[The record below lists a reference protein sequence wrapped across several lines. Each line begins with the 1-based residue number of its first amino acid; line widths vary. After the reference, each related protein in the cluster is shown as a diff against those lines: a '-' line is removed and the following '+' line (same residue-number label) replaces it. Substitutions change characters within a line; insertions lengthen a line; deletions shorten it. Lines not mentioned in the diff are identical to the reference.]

1 MPSIDGGAGT
11 RRGAYPGRGGTGA
24 NTGGIEP
31 EDLAAIQR
39 ARMIAAMVDEVSER
53 GSANVTVAHVV
64 GRSGVS
70 RRTFYELFADI
81 RDCFLA
87 AFDETLARAARYVL
101 DAYDPKAD
109 WRERVRAALI
119 ALLEFVER
127 DPDAGRLL
135 IVDSLGVGAPT
146 LARRQQVVD
155 RIVVVVDEGRALC
168 KPGNEP
174 LELAA
179 EGAVGGV
186 LSVLHTRLLDRSP
199 SRARDSQD
207 GDGTRVDRPRE
218 PPLLELTGPLM
229 SMLVLPYL
237 GPAGANRELKRPV
250 PRPADHTRRT
260 TGDPLRDV
268 SMRLTYRTI
277 RVLLAVGTHP
287 GSSNREVAEASGVN
301 DQGQISK
308 LLTRLES
315 LGLIANSGAG
325 QPRGATNAWALT
337 PKGQEVQAAIAP
349 QSS

>member
-1 MPSIDGGAGT
+1 MPSTNGGAGT
-11 RRGAYPGRGGTGA
+11 RPRAYPGRDGTGA
-24 NTGGIEP
+24 DTGGIEP

-39 ARMIAAMVDEVSER
+39 ARMLTAMVDEVSER

-87 AFDETLARAARYVL
+87 AFDQTLDRASRYVL
-101 DAYDPKAD
+101 DAYDPEAD

-119 ALLEFVER
+119 ALLELVER
-127 DPDAGRLL
+127 EPDTGRLL

-155 RIVVVVDEGRALC
+155 RIVAVIDEGRALC

-186 LSVLHTRLLDRSP
+186 LSVLHTRLLD
-199 SRARDSQD
+199 A
-207 GDGTRVDRPRE
+207 PRGGEPIE
-218 PPLLELTGPLM
+218 PPLVELTGPLM
-229 SMLVLPYL
+229 SMIVLPYL
-237 GPAGANRELKRPV
+237 GQAGARQELRRPV
-250 PRPADHTRRT
+250 PKPSNHRQRAS
-260 TGDPLRDV
+260 GDPLRDV
-268 SMRLTYRTI
+268 DMRLTYRTI
-277 RVLLAVGTHP
+277 RVLLAVGAHP
-287 GSSNREVAEASGVN
+287 GSSNREVAEASGVH

-337 PKGQEVQAAIAP
+337 PKGQEVQGAIAP

>member
-1 MPSIDGGAGT
+1 MSSTNGGAGT
-11 RRGAYPGRGGTGA
+11 RPHAYPGHDGA
-24 NTGGIEP
+24 GADAGRIGP
-31 EDLAAIQR
+31 EEVAVIQR
-39 ARMIAAMVDEVSER
+39 GRMIAAMVDEVSRR

-87 AFDETLARAARYVL
+87 AFEETLVRASRYVL

-119 ALLEFVER
+119 ALLELVER
-127 DPDAGRLL
+127 EPDAGRLL

-155 RIVVVVDEGRALC
+155 RIVATIDEGRALC
-168 KPGNEP
+168 KPGNQP

-186 LSVLHTRLLDRSP
+186 LSVLHSRLLETP
-199 SRARDSQD
+199 PD
-207 GDGTRVDRPRE
+207 GGPVE
-218 PPLLELTGPLM
+218 PPLVELAGPLM
-229 SMLVLPYL
+229 SMIVLPYL
-237 GPAGANRELKRPV
+237 GQAGARQELKRPV
-250 PRPADHTRRT
+250 PKPANATQRT
-260 TGDPLRDV
+260 SGDPLRDV
-268 SMRLTYRTI
+268 DMRLTYRTI
-277 RVLLAVGTHP
+277 RVLLAVGAHP
-287 GSSNREVAEASGVN
+287 SSSNREVAEASGVH

-308 LLTRLES
+308 LLARLEG

-337 PKGQEVQAAIAP
+337 VKGLEVA
-349 QSS
+349 SSFSSQTPA